1 MGRKYTRTETIAQ
14 IEEAAKDM
22 STFYTATCIR
32 RTGTTYKA
40 DGARYYGA
48 RYYTEIISEY
58 LLEHYDLFN
67 QIQKI
72 KRGNYKIGSH
82 NGTTPRE
89 TSNRKEE
96 RIALALAQKKVLN
109 PLGEVIDYQVPLK
122 SKQSDRAGKIDLMT
136 FDESTGILRLI
147 ELKAP
152 KSKETLL
159 RCVLEIYT
167 YYKTV
172 DMNELLRSY
181 GLDGK
186 CKEVRICPLFFKGS
200 TQNNEYNTLGN
211 RRNLVGLM
219 DKISDDGV
227 KVELLRFPFENIET
241 VSPSTSYANG
251 VTGCDTPCTPGAIVI
266 IPTVKSPNAAP
277 LDLEEVPDCDTGTPS
292 KLEIEILDY

>member
-1 MGRKYTRTETIAQ
+1 
-14 IEEAAKDM
+14 
-22 STFYTATCIR
+22 
-32 RTGTTYKA
+32 
-40 DGARYYGA
+40 
-48 RYYTEIISEY
+48 
-58 LLEHYDLFN
+58 
-67 QIQKI
+67 
-72 KRGNYKIGSH
+72 
-82 NGTTPRE
+82 
-89 TSNRKEE
+89 
-96 RIALALAQKKVLN
+96 
-109 PLGEVIDYQVPLK
+109 
-122 SKQSDRAGKIDLMT
+122 MT

-172 DMNELLRSY
+172 DMDELLRSY

-211 RRNLVGLM
+211 HRNLVGLM
-219 DKISDDGV
+219 DKMSDDGV

-251 VTGCDTPCTPGAIVI
+251 VTGCDTPCTPGTI
-266 IPTVKSPNAAP
+266 IISPTVKSPNAAP

-292 KLEIEILDY
+292 KWEIEILDY

>member
-14 IEEAAKDM
+14 IEEVAKDM
-22 STFYTATCIR
+22 STFYTATCINHA
-32 RTGTTYKA
+32 GTTYKA
-40 DGARYYGA
+40 DGA

-58 LLEHYDLFN
+58 LLEHYDLFD

-172 DMNELLRSY
+172 DMDELLRSY

-211 RRNLVGLM
+211 HRNPCWT
-219 DKISDDGV
+219 DGQN
-227 KVELLRFPFENIET
+227 E
-241 VSPSTSYANG
+241 
-251 VTGCDTPCTPGAIVI
+251 
-266 IPTVKSPNAAP
+266 
-277 LDLEEVPDCDTGTPS
+277 
-292 KLEIEILDY
+292 

>member
-1 MGRKYTRTETIAQ
+1 MVP
-14 IEEAAKDM
+14 
-22 STFYTATCIR
+22 
-32 RTGTTYKA
+32 GTTVPGTTQKSFLSICWN
-40 DGARYYGA
+40 
-48 RYYTEIISEY
+48 TTIY
-58 LLEHYDLFN
+58 LIRFK
-67 QIQKI
+67 KI

-186 CKEVRICPLFFKGS
+186 CKEVRICPLFFKVS
-200 TQNNEYNTLGN
+200 TQNNEYNT
-211 RRNLVGLM
+211 
-219 DKISDDGV
+219 
-227 KVELLRFPFENIET
+227 
-241 VSPSTSYANG
+241 
-251 VTGCDTPCTPGAIVI
+251 
-266 IPTVKSPNAAP
+266 
-277 LDLEEVPDCDTGTPS
+277 
-292 KLEIEILDY
+292 

>member
-1 MGRKYTRTETIAQ
+1 MGKKYTEKKTIEQ

-22 STFYTATCIR
+22 STFYTAACINHA
-32 RTGTTYKA
+32 GTTYK
-40 DGARYYGA
+40 DDGA

-58 LLEHYDLFN
+58 LLKHYNLFD

-72 KRGNYKIGSH
+72 KRVNYKINSH

-122 SKQSDRAGKIDLMT
+122 SKQSDRVGKIDLMT

-172 DMNELLRSY
+172 DMDELLRSY

-186 CKEVRICPLFFKGS
+186 CSKVRICPLFFKGS
-200 TQNNEYNTLGN
+200 TQDNEYNALDNHGK
-211 RRNLVGLM
+211 LVGLM
-219 DKISDDGV
+219 NKMSDDV

-251 VTGCDTPCTPGAIVI
+251 VAGCVAPCTLGAII
-266 IPTVKSPNAAP
+266 IISTVKNPNAAP
-277 LDLEEVPDCDTGTPS
+277 LENW
-292 KLEIEILDY
+292 KIEILNY

>member
-1 MGRKYTRTETIAQ
+1 
-14 IEEAAKDM
+14 
-22 STFYTATCIR
+22 
-32 RTGTTYKA
+32 
-40 DGARYYGA
+40 
-48 RYYTEIISEY
+48 
-58 LLEHYDLFN
+58 
-67 QIQKI
+67 
-72 KRGNYKIGSH
+72 
-82 NGTTPRE
+82 
-89 TSNRKEE
+89 
-96 RIALALAQKKVLN
+96 
-109 PLGEVIDYQVPLK
+109 
-122 SKQSDRAGKIDLMT
+122 MT

-172 DMNELLRSY
+172 DMDELLRSY

-186 CKEVRICPLFFKGS
+186 GKEVRICPLFFKGS

-211 RRNLVGLM
+211 HRNLVGLM
-219 DKISDDGV
+219 DKMSDDGV

-251 VTGCDTPCTPGAIVI
+251 VTGCDTPCTPGTIII

-292 KLEIEILDY
+292 KWEIEILDY

>member
-1 MGRKYTRTETIAQ
+1 MGKKYTEKKTIEQ

-22 STFYTATCIR
+22 STFYTAACINHA
-32 RTGTTYKA
+32 GTTYK
-40 DGARYYGA
+40 DDGA

-58 LLEHYDLFN
+58 LLKHYNLFD

-72 KRGNYKIGSH
+72 KRVNYKINSH

-122 SKQSDRAGKIDLMT
+122 SKQSDRVGKIDLMT

-172 DMNELLRSY
+172 DMDELLRSY

-186 CKEVRICPLFFKGS
+186 CSKVRICPLFFRGS
-200 TQNNEYNTLGN
+200 TQDNEYNALDNHGK
-211 RRNLVGLM
+211 LVGLM
-219 DKISDDGV
+219 NKMSDDV

-251 VTGCDTPCTPGAIVI
+251 VAGCVAPCTPGAIII
-266 IPTVKSPNAAP
+266 IPTVKNPNAAP
-277 LDLEEVPDCDTGTPS
+277 LENW
-292 KLEIEILDY
+292 KIEILNY

>member
-109 PLGEVIDYQVPLK
+109 PLGEFIDYQVPLK

-181 GLDGK
+181 VQGSSDLPAVFQGK
-186 CKEVRICPLFFKGS
+186 HPKQRI
-200 TQNNEYNTLGN
+200 
-211 RRNLVGLM
+211 
-219 DKISDDGV
+219 
-227 KVELLRFPFENIET
+227 
-241 VSPSTSYANG
+241 
-251 VTGCDTPCTPGAIVI
+251 
-266 IPTVKSPNAAP
+266 
-277 LDLEEVPDCDTGTPS
+277 
-292 KLEIEILDY
+292 

>member
-1 MGRKYTRTETIAQ
+1 MVP
-14 IEEAAKDM
+14 
-22 STFYTATCIR
+22 
-32 RTGTTYKA
+32 GTTVPGTTQKSFLSICWN
-40 DGARYYGA
+40 
-48 RYYTEIISEY
+48 TTIY
-58 LLEHYDLFN
+58 LIRFK
-67 QIQKI
+67 KI

-211 RRNLVGLM
+211 HRNLVGLM
-219 DKISDDGV
+219 DKMSDDDV

-292 KLEIEILDY
+292 KWEIEILDY

>member
-1 MGRKYTRTETIAQ
+1 MGKKYTEKKTIEQ

-22 STFYTATCIR
+22 STFYTAACINHA
-32 RTGTTYKA
+32 GTTYK
-40 DGARYYGA
+40 DDGA

-58 LLEHYDLFN
+58 LLKHYNLFD

-72 KRGNYKIGSH
+72 KRVNYKINSH

-122 SKQSDRAGKIDLMT
+122 SKQSDRVGKIDLMT

-172 DMNELLRSY
+172 DMYELLRSY
-181 GLDGK
+181 GLHGK
-186 CKEVRICPLFFKGS
+186 YSEVRICPLFFKGS
-200 TQNNEYNTLGN
+200 TQDNEYNALVNHG
-211 RRNLVGLM
+211 NLVGLM
-219 DKISDDGV
+219 NKMSKMSNDV

-251 VTGCDTPCTPGAIVI
+251 VASCVAPCTRGAIII
-266 IPTVKSPNAAP
+266 IPTVKNPNAAP
-277 LDLEEVPDCDTGTPS
+277 LDVEEVPDFDTETPANW
-292 KLEIEILDY
+292 KIEILNY

>member
-1 MGRKYTRTETIAQ
+1 MGKKYTEKKTIEQ
-14 IEEAAKDM
+14 IKEAAKDM
-22 STFYTATCIR
+22 STFYTAACINHA
-32 RTGTTYKA
+32 GTTYK
-40 DGARYYGA
+40 DDGA

-58 LLEHYDLFN
+58 LLKHYNLFD

-72 KRGNYKIGSH
+72 KRVNYKINSH

-122 SKQSDRAGKIDLMT
+122 SKQSDRVGKIDLMT

-172 DMNELLRSY
+172 DMDELLRSY

-186 CKEVRICPLFFKGS
+186 CSKVRICPLFFKGS
-200 TQNNEYNTLGN
+200 TQDNEYNALDNHGK
-211 RRNLVGLM
+211 LVGLM
-219 DKISDDGV
+219 NKMSDDV

-251 VTGCDTPCTPGAIVI
+251 VAGCVAPCTPGAIII
-266 IPTVKSPNAAP
+266 IPTVKNPNAAP
-277 LDLEEVPDCDTGTPS
+277 LENW
-292 KLEIEILDY
+292 KIEILNY

>member
-1 MGRKYTRTETIAQ
+1 MGKKYTEKKTIEQ

-22 STFYTATCIR
+22 STFYTAACINHA
-32 RTGTTYKA
+32 GTTYK
-40 DGARYYGA
+40 DDGA

-58 LLEHYDLFN
+58 LLKHYNLFD

-72 KRGNYKIGSH
+72 KRVNYKINSH

-122 SKQSDRAGKIDLMT
+122 SKQSDRVGKIDLMT

-167 YYKTV
+167 LQ
-172 DMNELLRSY
+172 DGGY
-181 GLDGK
+181 GR
-186 CKEVRICPLFFKGS
+186 V
-200 TQNNEYNTLGN
+200 
-211 RRNLVGLM
+211 
-219 DKISDDGV
+219 V
-227 KVELLRFPFENIET
+227 KKLRFRW
-241 VSPSTSYANG
+241 
-251 VTGCDTPCTPGAIVI
+251 
-266 IPTVKSPNAAP
+266 
-277 LDLEEVPDCDTGTPS
+277 
-292 KLEIEILDY
+292 

>member
-1 MGRKYTRTETIAQ
+1 MP
-14 IEEAAKDM
+14 
-22 STFYTATCIR
+22 
-32 RTGTTYKA
+32 GTTQKSFLS
-40 DGARYYGA
+40 
-48 RYYTEIISEY
+48 I
-58 LLEHYDLFN
+58 LLEHYDLFD

-152 KSKETLL
+152 KSEETML

-211 RRNLVGLM
+211 RGNLVGLM
-219 DKISDDGV
+219 HKMSDDGV

-292 KLEIEILDY
+292 KWEIEILDY